1 MNLPNLKVS
10 DKTNLDNRNSTK
22 QHVAVASTVQHK
34 IRSQNKLQLEELTS
48 KSIKH
53 RQLQE
58 PNSKFMKKATIASD
72 KSKDR
77 LQALER
83 ALTQLSNSNAN
94 EQLKQQKAVPQEDNS
109 KKRQLHMKS
118 VQAEVDSSK
127 VKGQLRKKTRMM
139 DDNSKSKE

>member
-1 MNLPNLKVS
+1 VNLPNLKVS

-83 ALTQLSNSNAN
+83 ALTQLSNSNAI
-94 EQLKQQKAVPQEDNS
+94 EKLK
-109 KKRQLHMKS
+109 KKKKESHKRRI
-118 VQAEVDSSK
+118 
-127 VKGQLRKKTRMM
+127 LRK
-139 DDNSKSKE
+139 DNCL